1 MLVFIDTAYGSTFCI
16 ELNLND
22 KVLDIKN
29 KIEAS
34 QGIPVSMQT
43 LYYNGEPL
51 LVDDLDLSTCNIV
64 TNSRVI
70 LVLSYQEDN
79 NDQVLQPTSEQSLAP
94 STLGEFQDWTAT
106 ARSIFREMLDQRE
119 QSLTRSAMMARHD
132 KNQDLLQ
139 SEPSSTSNTFEEDL
153 PLLQPT
159 EQSLAPVQD
168 SLGEFQDWAATA
180 SSIFREMLDQPE
192 QSLARSAMARHD
204 KNQDLLQSEP
214 SSTSNTFGK
223 DLPLPTELFSSIQSH
238 WPASTTNEKGIDNSN
253 VFYTEQSTI
262 PSSEVEALDNQVWSA
277 MMASTAEGNA
287 SFQESSGR
295 HHTNQ
300 DSTSNTFGDL
310 LFGDDLPLSTEHFS
324 NIQSHWPASTT
335 EDILV
340 NKEQLFQ
347 TEQPL
352 VPSNSTEQRSNE
364 VVQTEKSPPMKEVIN
379 VPDSPVKVRRFRKP
393 PQRLRNVL
401 DDDQSFLWNGVAH
414 GDTIEI
420 FPGYFTKD
428 GRTFGRFK

>member
-16 ELNLND
+16 EVNLND

-64 TNSRVI
+64 TNSRVF

-119 QSLTRSAMMARHD
+119 QSLTRSAMMGRHD

-159 EQSLAPVQD
+159 EQSLAPSTSVQD
-168 SLGEFQDWAATA
+168 SL
-180 SSIFREMLDQPE
+180 
-192 QSLARSAMARHD
+192 
-204 KNQDLLQSEP
+204 
-214 SSTSNTFGK
+214 
-223 DLPLPTELFSSIQSH
+223 ELFSSIQSH
-238 WPASTTNEKGIDNSN
+238 WPASTTTEKGIDNSN
-253 VFYTEQSTI
+253 VLQTEQSTI
-262 PSSEVEALDNQVWSA
+262 PSNEVEALDNQVWSA
-277 MMASTAEGNA
+277 VMASTAE
-287 SFQESSGR
+287 GR

-324 NIQSHWPASTT
+324 NIQTHWPASTT

-352 VPSNSTEQRSNE
+352 VPSNSTQ
-364 VVQTEKSPPMKEVIN
+364 VVQTQKPTRSIREVIN
-379 VPDSPVKVRRFRKP
+379 IPDSPESTSNKRAKNLFRVMVLSFPVNDTPARKFP
-393 PQRLRNVL
+393 VEVNPSENVEVLRTELAKMQQRAQLLLPEGGYFFIHKTQLLNEK
-401 DDDQSFLWNGVAH
+401 QSFRWNRVAQ

-420 FPGYFTKD
+420 FPGSVTVD
-428 GRTFGRFK
+428 QRTNTRG